1 MDPFQPHTLHLDLSP
16 MVRLDLSPMVRLDL
30 SLMVRPGQP
39 TSQASSGP
47 PSGHEKSKHTEFA
60 SIHQASLA
68 VKVLAAAHQGVAV
81 ARALAAVPPHVLLH
95 SCDLDHTM
103 GGATAMLACSCRAVA
118 TASGHRTASVH

>member
-16 MVRLDLSPMVRLDL
+16 MVRPV
-30 SLMVRPGQP
+30 QP

-47 PSGHEKSKHTEFA
+47 PSGHEISKHTEFA

-81 ARALAAVPPHVLLH
+81 AHALAAVPPHVLLH
-95 SCDLDHTM
+95 SCDLDYTT
-103 GGATAMLACSCRAVA
+103 GGASATAMLACCCRAVA